1 MGAFLNRTCGRFG
14 RGGLAA
20 VAVGVLTSG
29 LLSGCSNWS
38 WGGSSK
44 KSGGMEDLPPRGVAF
59 LEEVPVPKGFS
70 LVEGRSIDRQSS
82 GQRMALHEYKG
93 RADPLAV
100 RNFYRQQM
108 PRTGWERMSDDSVK
122 GTTVMRFEKRHEV
135 CTVKIRSAALGR
147 CVINVEVSP
156 FSRTSLEPSKQR

>member
-1 MGAFLNRTCGRFG
+1 MGAFLNRTSRRFG
-14 RGGLAA
+14 WGRLAA
-20 VAVGVLTSG
+20 AGVLIAG

-38 WGGSSK
+38 WGSSK

-70 LVEGRSIDRQSS
+70 LVEGRSIDHQSS
-82 GQRMALHEYKG
+82 GQRMAMHEYKG
-93 RADPLAV
+93 RADPPAV

-108 PRTGWERMSDDSVK
+108 PRTGWELVSDDSVK
-122 GTTVMRFEKRHEV
+122 GTTAMRFEKRREV
-135 CTVKIRSAALGR
+135 CTIKIRSATFGR

-156 FSRTSLEPSKQR
+156 FSRTSLEPPKPR